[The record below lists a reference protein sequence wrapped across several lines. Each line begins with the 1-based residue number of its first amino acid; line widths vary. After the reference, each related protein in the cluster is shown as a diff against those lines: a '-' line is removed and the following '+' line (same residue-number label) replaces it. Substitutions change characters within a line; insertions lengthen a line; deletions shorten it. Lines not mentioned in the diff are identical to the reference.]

1 MRALHWLA
9 AGLLA
14 APTDS
19 ACEVSAWSAWGEC
32 EAVTCEPCDYGAATP
47 GIWTRPPSSAT
58 GPPVAGAPRPADAE
72 KMARKRAARAAA
84 AGARRAGARR
94 ASAAGAPCVDGAAAG
109 FACDGVDL
117 VAFTGTSSIAYAE
130 FTNDIWGWTSPAGV
144 EYALV
149 GASHG
154 LAIFELGRQSAVA
167 TVTYGGRSYWRDVKV
182 YNGHAFVV
190 SEATAHGLA
199 VFDLSRLETEQGDLR
214 PDAIYGDFAAHNV
227 AVNEESATAY
237 VVGGGPC
244 AYGALAVDVRDPK
257 NPEALGCVF
266 NGYVHDAQCVVYR
279 GGDDDYYG
287 REICF
292 FFTGAEIRVVDV
304 TNVNR
309 PTGVSSL
316 VYDGVAFAHQ
326 GWLDCA
332 QDLLVV
338 DDELDESA
346 DERTRTYFVDVSDLD
361 APVFVKTH
369 YGATT
374 AIDHNQYVCGA
385 FSYQANYAAGLRILD
400 V

>member
-117 VAFTGTSSIAYAE
+117 VAFTGTSSIAHAE

-214 PDAIYGDFAAHNV
+214 PDVVYGDFAAHNV

-257 NPEALGCVF
+257 SPEALGCVF
-266 NGYVHDAQCVVYR
+266 ERLHFWPEPLRLAMR
-279 GGDDDYYG
+279 
-287 REICF
+287 
-292 FFTGAEIRVVDV
+292 
-304 TNVNR
+304 
-309 PTGVSSL
+309 
-316 VYDGVAFAHQ
+316 AHRRA
-326 GWLDCA
+326 L
-332 QDLLVV
+332 
-338 DDELDESA
+338 S
-346 DERTRTYFVDVSDLD
+346 
-361 APVFVKTH
+361 PP
-369 YGATT
+369 
-374 AIDHNQYVCGA
+374 
-385 FSYQANYAAGLRILD
+385 
-400 V
+400 